1 MRSGKTATRIRS
13 TKSDT
18 FFNIFNYSILTIFAI
33 MCVYPFYYC
42 FMLAFNDGMATLREI
57 VWIWPNQFTLDNFK
71 TVLKDGA
78 IIDAFGVSVLRTVIG
93 ATASVLFNSL
103 VAFALSRKELK
114 FRKFYIAAGV
124 VTLYFSGGI
133 VPQYILVKSLG
144 LLDTF
149 AVYIL
154 LNLSY
159 FFNIIIFM
167 NFFQEIP
174 ESLYEAARIDGAG
187 EFFIYRKIIMPIS
200 TPVIATIA
208 LFSGVY
214 HWNSWMETYLYI
226 TDTRLYT
233 MSAVLMAMVKQSLAM
248 QMAQQMM
255 GMGNSGLTENSVRL
269 AAMVIAV
276 VPILCIY
283 PFLQKFFVKG
293 IMVGAVKG

>member
-1 MRSGKTATRIRS
+1 
-13 TKSDT
+13 
-18 FFNIFNYSILTIFAI
+18 
-33 MCVYPFYYC
+33 
-42 FMLAFNDGMATLREI
+42 
-57 VWIWPNQFTLDNFK
+57 
-71 TVLKDGA
+71 
-78 IIDAFGVSVLRTVIG
+78 
-93 ATASVLFNSL
+93 
-103 VAFALSRKELK
+103 
-114 FRKFYIAAGV
+114 
-124 VTLYFSGGI
+124 
-133 VPQYILVKSLG
+133 
-144 LLDTF
+144 
-149 AVYIL
+149 
-154 LNLSY
+154 
-159 FFNIIIFM
+159 M